1 MSQAKDQMV
10 ARFNRSTHPVNR
22 IKHVRDIQQALPV
35 NTLLPVQI
43 ARADDAPALAST
55 EEVLTGSV
63 INGFYATVEVVA
75 TESAD
80 TKTPNLYVY
89 FAKNPGG
96 NLTFPNGNVVG
107 ASDNKKYVFHQE
119 MVMLQGNATSNGT
132 VRNVF
137 KGVLAMPKHM
147 RRMGPND
154 IIEMYMFT
162 PSTSIALN
170 ICAQFHY
177 KEFR

>member
-1 MSQAKDQMV
+1 M
-10 ARFNRSTHPVNR
+10 ARFRSTHPINR

-35 NTLLPVQI
+35 NSNLSVQI

-63 INGFYATVEVVA
+63 INGFFATVEAVA
-75 TESAD
+75 SATGD
-80 TKTPNLYVY
+80 TKTPNIYIY

-96 NLTFPNGNVVG
+96 NLTFPNGNAVG
-107 ASDNKKYVFHQE
+107 ADDNKKYVFHQE
-119 MVMLQGNATSNGT
+119 MVMIQGNATSNGT
-132 VRNVF
+132 PRNIF
-137 KGVLAMPKHM
+137 KGVLSIPKHL

-154 IIEMYMFT
+154 ILSMHMFI
-162 PSTSIALN
+162 PSTGVAIN

-177 KEFR
+177 REFR